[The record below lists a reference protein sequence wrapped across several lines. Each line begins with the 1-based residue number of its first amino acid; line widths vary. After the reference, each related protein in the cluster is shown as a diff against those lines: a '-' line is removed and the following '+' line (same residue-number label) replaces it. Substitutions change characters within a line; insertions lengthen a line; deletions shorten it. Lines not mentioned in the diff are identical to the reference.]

1 MMKKTKI
8 KGAAAALLLLVG
20 GCDDSPASS
29 SGSASGTDTEASST
43 TTTTSGGDGA
53 DVSSG
58 GGQVDTTSSPGNEC
72 EDDYHGNNSAL
83 DLLDLGLDTT
93 STAVVILG
101 DGVAS
106 SSVEQGN
113 DELVVCGGEADYFEF
128 TLSCDSYV
136 SIEVRKLEGSDD
148 PPELYLYD
156 LSSFNP
162 SDPEPSDSSQGGFF
176 DFFLRPI
183 QQKLDAGSHAIRVRP
198 FVQEK
203 QAYTLTVTVLPTQ
216 ENCS

>member
-1 MMKKTKI
+1 MKRTKI
-8 KGAAAALLLLVG
+8 MTAAAVALLLIG
-20 GCDDSPASS
+20 GCDDGPASS
-29 SGSASGTDTEASST
+29 SGNASGTDTEAS
-43 TTTTSGGDGA
+43 TTTSGGAA
-53 DVSSG
+53 DVTSG

-83 DLLDLGLDTT
+83 DLLELGLDTT
-93 STAVVILG
+93 NTAAVVLG
-101 DGVAS
+101 DGTVS
-106 SSVEQGN
+106 SPVEQGA
-113 DELVVCGGEADYFEF
+113 DELVVCGGEADYFRF

-136 SIEVRKLEGSDD
+136 SVEVRKLEGSDD

-156 LSSFNP
+156 LATFDPVN
-162 SDPEPSDSSQGGFF
+162 PEPSDSSQGGFA
-176 DFFLRPI
+176 DANFFLRPV
-183 QQKLDAGSHAIRVRP
+183 QQKLNAGAHAIRVRP

>member
-1 MMKKTKI
+1 MTKNTKI
-8 KGAAAALLLLVG
+8 MGAVAALLLLIG

-29 SGSASGTDTEASST
+29 SGNASGTDTEAS
-43 TTTTSGGDGA
+43 TTTSGGAA
-53 DVSSG
+53 DVTSG

-83 DLLDLGLDTT
+83 DLLELGLDTT
-93 STAVVILG
+93 NTAVVVLG
-101 DGVAS
+101 DGTVS
-106 SSVEQGN
+106 SPVEQGA
-113 DELVVCGGEADYFEF
+113 DELVVCGGEADYFRF

-136 SIEVRKLEGSDD
+136 SVEVRKLEGSED

-156 LSSFNP
+156 LAAFDPMN
-162 SDPEPSDSSQGGFF
+162 PEPSDSSQGGFYG
-176 DFFLRPI
+176 FFLRPV
-183 QQKLDAGSHAIRVRP
+183 QQKLNAGSHAIRVRP

-216 ENCS
+216 VNCT